1 MLDSLITGNQF
12 LRPVADAWG
21 VAAVEAA
28 GEAVLGYPASMVT
41 TFAEAA
47 RIADYLTNQEK

>member
-12 LRPVADAWG
+12 LRPIADAWG